1 MKRTISFLLAAVLLL
16 SLCACGKK
24 DTGEKER
31 ECGVY
36 ITMEAND
43 VFTVSC
49 GTDAGSD
56 SFGNADKSAIE
67 AGTVVHFD
75 FAGDK
80 AESTERAD
88 IEYSICIYD
97 KELNILA
104 TKSFVDDFS
113 NKARI
118 DRKSVV

>member
-1 MKRTISFLLAAVLLL
+1 MRKFIAIALAFCCVL

-24 DTGEKER
+24 DAGEAER

-36 ITMEAND
+36 ITMQASD

-80 AESTERAD
+80 AEST
-88 IEYSICIYD
+88 
-97 KELNILA
+97 
-104 TKSFVDDFS
+104 
-113 NKARI
+113 
-118 DRKSVV
+118 